1 MGTPLRALIAE
12 DSEND
17 TLLLVRELTRAG
29 YDLSYERVQSAAAMR
44 EALDQRSWDVVIGDY
59 SMPQFS
65 GTAALLLLRERDPDV
80 PFIFVSGTIGEDV
93 AVEAMR
99 AGAQDYLNKSNLR
112 RLVPAIERE
121 LREVENR
128 RERRRANAELLE
140 RARLGELNTEVG
152 VALTQG
158 GRLSDTLQRCADALV
173 RHLDVAFA
181 SLWTVDDAGV
191 ALDLVA
197 RAGGTPGKSS
207 PDTGDA
213 ERRLPL
219 GLGEIGA
226 IAQDARPYTTNE
238 IAGDVRI
245 NNQAWAAREGLVAFA
260 GYPLIVQDR
269 VVGVMAM
276 YSRQPLSSFVI
287 KSLLPVADGLAVG
300 IERRRAEAEL
310 RRSEHRF
317 ETVFRSSP
325 VGITISSLAEGR
337 YLDVNAAF
345 LRMVGRTREEVIG
358 RTAFDIAFWRDPAD
372 RERVVRQLES
382 GTQQEMEITVQ
393 AKDGT
398 VRHALVALERIDIGG
413 TPCLVALLH
422 DVSGAKVLEQ
432 QLHQAQKMEA
442 VGRLAGGVAH
452 DFNNLLTVIT
462 SYTQLLLDELEPTDR
477 KREDLEQIS
486 KAAAG
491 AASLTRQL
499 LSFSRQQV
507 IQPKVVDVN
516 DVVARTEKL
525 LGRLIGEDIALVAT
539 LAPDLGMVK
548 CDPGQL
554 EQIIMNLVVNARD
567 AMPHGG
573 KLTIETTNAD
583 VDETFIRG
591 HPLARAGRHVMLAVT
606 DTGIGMDASTQAHI
620 FEPFFTTKEQG
631 KGTGLGLATVYGI
644 VKQAGGFIWVYSE
657 PNQGT
662 SFKIYLPRVDAS
674 RGDRDADRGLAEMP
688 RGAETILIVEDE
700 ASVRVV
706 VRQVLERLGYTV
718 LDASD
723 GGLALELAAR
733 HHGKIHLLM
742 TDVVMPVLGGRQL
755 TEQLTKLRPETKV
768 LYTSG
773 YTDDAVV
780 RHGVLEAGIPFLQK
794 PFTPDGLARAV
805 RDVLDRA

>member
-29 YDLSYERVQSAAAMR
+29 YDLSYERVQSPGAMR
-44 EALDQRSWDVVIGDY
+44 EALNHKTWDVVIGDY

-65 GTAALLLLRERDPDV
+65 GTAALLLLRERDPDI

-158 GRLSDTLQRCADALV
+158 GPLRETLQRCTDTLV
-173 RHLDVAFA
+173 RHLDVASA
-181 SLWTVDDAGV
+181 CLWTVDEAGATLELVACSGSRPEPALHRV
-191 ALDLVA
+191 ALG
-197 RAGGTPGKSS
+197 R
-207 PDTGDA
+207 
-213 ERRLPL
+213 
-219 GLGEIGA
+219 GEIGA
-226 IAQDARPYTTNE
+226 IAQYGRPFATNE
-238 IAGDVRI
+238 IAGDPRVHE
-245 NNQAWAAREGLVAFA
+245 QDWAAREGLVAFA
-260 GYPLIVQDR
+260 GYPLVVQDR

-276 YSRQPLSSFVI
+276 YSRQPLSPFII

-300 IERRRAEAEL
+300 IERRRAEEEL

-325 VGITISSLAEGR
+325 VGITISTLSEGR

-345 LRMVGRTREEVIG
+345 LRMIGRTREEVIG
-358 RTAFDIAFWRDPAD
+358 RTAFDISFWRDPAD

-382 GTQQEMEITVQ
+382 GAQQEMEVAVQ

-398 VRHALVALERIDIGG
+398 VRHALVALERINIGG
-413 TPCLVALLH
+413 APCLVALLH
-422 DVSGAKVLEQ
+422 DISGAKVLEQ

-462 SYTQLLLDELEPTDR
+462 SYTQLLLDELEPNDR

-516 DVVARTEKL
+516 DVVASAEKL
-525 LGRLIGEDIALVAT
+525 LRRLIGEDIELVAT
-539 LAPDLGMVK
+539 LASDLGMVK

-583 VDETFIRG
+583 IDETFIRG
-591 HPLARAGRHVMLAVT
+591 HPLAHAGRYVMLAVT
-606 DTGIGMDASTQAHI
+606 DTGVGMDASTQAHI

-662 SFKIYLPRVDAS
+662 CFKIYLPRVDGS
-674 RGDRDADRGLAEMP
+674 RGAGDAEQGLAEMP
-688 RGAETILIVEDE
+688 RGTETVLIVEDE
-700 ASVRVV
+700 PSVRVV

-755 TEQLTKLRPETKV
+755 TEQLTRLRPETKV

-794 PFTPDGLARAV
+794 PFTPDGLARAI

>member
-29 YDLSYERVQSAAAMR
+29 FDLTYERVQSAAAMQ
-44 EALDQRSWDVVIGDY
+44 EALTRQHWDVVIGDY

-65 GTAALLLLRERDPDV
+65 GTAALQMLRERDPDI
-80 PFIFVSGTIGEDV
+80 PFIFVSGTIGEDI
-93 AVEAMR
+93 AVEALR
-99 AGAQDYLNKSNLR
+99 AGAQDYLTKGNLR
-112 RLVPAIERE
+112 RLVPAIERQ

-128 RERRRANAELLE
+128 RERRRAEE
-140 RARLGELNTEVG
+140 
-152 VALTQG
+152 
-158 GRLSDTLQRCADALV
+158 
-173 RHLDVAFA
+173 
-181 SLWTVDDAGV
+181 
-191 ALDLVA
+191 
-197 RAGGTPGKSS
+197 
-207 PDTGDA
+207 
-213 ERRLPL
+213 
-219 GLGEIGA
+219 
-226 IAQDARPYTTNE
+226 
-238 IAGDVRI
+238 
-245 NNQAWAAREGLVAFA
+245 
-260 GYPLIVQDR
+260 
-269 VVGVMAM
+269 
-276 YSRQPLSSFVI
+276 
-287 KSLLPVADGLAVG
+287 
-300 IERRRAEAEL
+300 EL

-325 VGITISSLAEGR
+325 VGITISTLAEGR

-345 LRMVGRTREEVIG
+345 LRMVGRTRDEVIG

-372 RERVVRQLES
+372 RERVVRQLLS
-382 GTQQEMEITVQ
+382 GAQQEIEVTVQ

-413 TPCLVALLH
+413 APCLLALLH
-422 DVSGAKVLEQ
+422 DVTRAKVLEQ

-477 KREDLEQIS
+477 NREDLEQIS

-499 LSFSRQQV
+499 LSFSRQEV
-507 IQPKVVDVN
+507 IQPRVLDVN
-516 DVVARTEKL
+516 AVVASVEKL
-525 LGRLIGEDIALVAT
+525 LGRLIGEDIELVAT
-539 LAPDLGMVK
+539 LARDLGRVK

-573 KLTIETTNAD
+573 KLTIETTNANLD
-583 VDETFIRG
+583 DTFVRG
-591 HPLARAGRHVMLAVT
+591 HPLAHAGPYVMLAVT
-606 DTGIGMDASTQAHI
+606 DTGVGMDAATQAHI

-644 VKQAGGFIWVYSE
+644 VTQAGGFIWVYSE
-657 PNQGT
+657 PHRGT
-662 SFKIYLPRVDAS
+662 SVKIYLPRVDAS
-674 RGDRDADRGLAEMP
+674 QTAGDAEPGLAEMP
-688 RGAETILIVEDE
+688 RGSETILIVEDE
-700 ASVRVV
+700 PSVRVV

-718 LDASD
+718 LAASD

-733 HHGKIHLLM
+733 HHGRIHLLI
-742 TDVVMPVLGGRQL
+742 TDVVMPVLGGREL
-755 TEQLTKLRPETKV
+755 TEQLTRLRPETKV